1 MSVDEWP
8 KELKG
13 KFAVSRF
20 LREKKENK
28 EEKEQLEAEIAVAEV
43 TKKSAVRKLLKI
55 YREALKQKKYIAA
68 LKALELSLKVCGV
81 YEPSL
86 NLKGDPEHP
95 IHIMADAP
103 PTPQSIADWE
113 AQVLEAQRQRE
124 KRRLAMKGSESQE
137 KELSNIA
144 DRKLES
150 ESRNEASENEG
161 MKHKSTQA
169 NDPLSHQNP
178 PALPFQDAQKSKRK

>member
-1 MSVDEWP
+1 MDEWP
-8 KELKG
+8 KNLKG

-20 LREKKENK
+20 LREKKENE

-55 YREALKQKKYIAA
+55 YREALKQKKYVAA

-86 NLKGDPEHP
+86 NLKGDPEKP
-95 IHIMADAP
+95 IHLMADAP
-103 PTPQSIADWE
+103 PTPTSIAEWE

-124 KRRLAMKGSESQE
+124 KRRLTMQDNDRESD
-137 KELSNIA
+137 LSNVA
-144 DRKLES
+144 ERKLETES
-150 ESRNEASENEG
+150 EKMSCSYRSGESRSE
-161 MKHKSTQA
+161 KHKSTQK
-169 NDPLSHQNP
+169 DGHSPKKLLPLCKNE
-178 PALPFQDAQKSKRK
+178 